1 MRPSKP
7 GSDPLV
13 PPSLPHVSQPSAAIE
28 PRWPALLAM
37 LAMGGLLMALPH
49 RFRLVPVG
57 VDAAFMVIGIAPIL
71 AVALTGGA
79 RRWLTWERKLVSAFL
94 IASMAME
101 SVNLIQLIKTLLF
114 KGDQLGARELLA
126 SGLALWVTNVI
137 LFALAYWHGDQGGPE
152 LRRQDHAPQA
162 DWHFPQQD
170 LPEAGGDSWWPAFLD
185 YLFLAYCN
193 ATAFSP
199 TGAVPLRSRAMV
211 LMMAESAVSLITL
224 AVIAARAIN
233 ILDS

>member
-1 MRPSKP
+1 LAV
-7 GSDPLV
+7 LV
-13 PPSLPHVSQPSAAIE
+13 
-28 PRWPALLAM
+28 
-37 LAMGGLLMALPH
+37 MGGLLMALPN

-57 VDAAFMVIGIAPIL
+57 VDAAFMLVGVLPIL

-79 RRWLTWERKLVSAFL
+79 RRWLSWERKLVSAFL

-101 SVNLIQLIKTLLF
+101 SANLYKLIKTLLF
-114 KGDQLGARELLA
+114 GGDQLGARELLA
-126 SGLALWVTNVI
+126 SGLALWVSNVI
-137 LFALAYWHGDQGGPE
+137 LFAVAYWHGDQGGPE
-152 LRRQDHAPQA
+152 LRRQEHAPQA

-170 LPEAGGDSWWPAFLD
+170 LPEAGGDSWRPGFLD

-199 TGAVPLRSRAMV
+199 TGAVPLRGRAMV
-211 LMMAESAVSLITL
+211 LMMAESAVSLLTL
-224 AVIAARAIN
+224 AVVAARAIN

>member
-1 MRPSKP
+1 MAPPPLPPGPRPS
-7 GSDPLV
+7 
-13 PPSLPHVSQPSAAIE
+13 ARIE
-28 PRWPALLAM
+28 PRWPALLAV
-37 LAMGGLLMALPH
+37 LVMGGLLMALPN

-57 VDAAFMVIGIAPIL
+57 VDAAFMLVGLLPIL

-101 SVNLIQLIKTLLF
+101 SANLFKLIKTLLF
-114 KGDQLGARELLA
+114 GGDQLDARELLA
-126 SGLALWVTNVI
+126 SGLALWVSNVI

-152 LRRQDHAPQA
+152 ARRQERAPRA

-170 LPEAGGDSWWPAFLD
+170 LPEAGGDSWRPAFID

-199 TGAVPLRSRAMV
+199 TGAVPLNGRAMV

-233 ILDS
+233 ILEG